1 MNFDPFAKSV
11 ECRKWVCDCGHTTE
25 KPLRWVYGSKTR
37 YACDRCHREL
47 KQQKSHSK
55 PEWPLMS
62 ECIDRK
68 DKK

>member
-1 MNFDPFAKSV
+1 MSFNPFDKAV
-11 ECRKWVCDCGHTTE
+11 ECHKWVCDCGHTTE
-25 KPLRWVYGSKTR
+25 RPLRWVYGSKTR